1 MMAKLCDMLI
11 YLRKREGL
19 SQQELADKLEM
30 TRSAISMYETG
41 KREPDLETLETFAD
55 FYNVDMDTLTGR
67 NPARWQ
73 TAQEMILPFVAN
85 ALRIPQEALAFEDGV
100 LKVADGFEKL
110 LDPNWVSLLSN
121 MRYLVE
127 LNFPALPRHTA
138 QEFTLLTLFKSLN
151 KEGRRKLLE
160 RAEELAEHPKYQ
172 IDDVIPETSPES
184 E

>member
-11 YLRKREGL
+11 YLRKRNGL

-41 KREPDLETLETFAD
+41 KREPDLETLEIFAD
-55 FYNVDMDTLTGR
+55 FYNVDMNTLTGR
-67 NPARWQ
+67 KPTNWQ
-73 TAQEMILPFVAN
+73 TAEEIILSFVAN
-85 ALRIPQEALAFEDGV
+85 ALKLPQEALAFEDGV

-127 LNFPALPRHTA
+127 LNFPALPRHDA
-138 QEFTLLTLFKSLN
+138 QEFTLLTSFQALN
-151 KEGRRKLLE
+151 KEGRCKLLE
-160 RAEELAEHPKYQ
+160 RAEELMELPKYRM
-172 IDDVIPETSPES
+172 DDVVPATPPEVK
-184 E
+184 

>member
-1 MMAKLCDMLI
+1 MAKLCDMLI

-19 SQQELADKLEM
+19 SQQELANKLGM

-55 FYNVDMDTLTGR
+55 FYNIDMDTLTGR
-67 NPARWQ
+67 KHPRWQ
-73 TAQEMILPFVAN
+73 TAQEIVLAFVAE
-85 ALRIPQEALAFEDGV
+85 ALKIPQETLSFEDGV
-100 LKVADGFEKL
+100 LRVDDGVEKL

-127 LNFPALPRHTA
+127 LNFPALPKHGE
-138 QEFTLLTLFKSLN
+138 QEHTLLTLFKSLN

-160 RAEELAEHPKYQ
+160 RAEELTEHPKYRM
-172 IDDVIPETSPES
+172 DDDITETPPEDK
-184 E
+184 